1 MANNSLT
8 GNSGA
13 GVANLS
19 YGGADNSGALKR
31 HHYLYNNTGLSEWL
45 PGWKILSL
53 KVSKELP
60 LIATAKFKLQGSK
73 AVCGFTHGFPYQ
85 ALLKNSTSNTVDA
98 FVNNVASAINYG
110 WVRSNLYSTNFFIIN
125 GGNFISSVAVNDS
138 VVLSVELNNGVV
150 IYRYNDTEAFR
161 SSYTPNVD
169 LYLIGIVSQDCTVR
183 DLEISGANGF
193 NINEFNLNLSREIW
207 IPCQQLLSQT
217 QPRKPGSQFSNSDED
232 TYRTNIQLRA
242 SAGTTIDIIYPNG
255 IRSYQFTSESW
266 YTIPE
271 KAGDN
276 FTAVGSNF
284 VTGIRVTGNYTLA
297 NITGIRIANPQI
309 ATQTS
314 LNLPNSVSGYES
326 TLTNLTQ
333 LEIWGIGTQVSQSD
347 SRKLSYAAT
356 TVGTIPR
363 LSSLTTLFLDS
374 TCDVND
380 TNAAFSSGV
389 FRNLTTLTFFDI
401 RARRDNIT
409 KHYPEFCA
417 LRSLARLE
425 INLEPSELCV
435 NSSTNVTD
443 GLIPST
449 VTNVNGI
456 GWTRIG
462 LTTLENFRSLYRNS
476 RTTTTTGLIINQH
489 LTETQANQ
497 LIIAQISVKMLYGE
511 TLNDSNFTYVHRL
524 NSPGYQLE
532 HALYY
537 VYSRNR
543 FTLSNIPIANGNTGT
558 SSSVTVININTSFTM
573 LTGYTYNLTIGSE
586 TRSISSTSGNTVTL
600 SSGLS
605 SIPANNTAWTIA
617 TSVVLGDRIVLSN
630 DSNTVRLYIAKTGTN
645 QDDFNVNRS
654 THQRN
659 FQAGVLVVIS
669 TTDSN
674 THYNARQLFRMTN
687 VAANTTFSPEV
698 IEGLSVNNQSHFR
711 WDFNLESPKKTIA
724 LTNVAI
730 TGSTNNGDILTI
742 TAASGSNLLT
752 QIGNIAI
759 GDTIAT
765 AVPSL
770 PLSSSAIPSIVINK
784 TSTSITVQKGNISND
799 ITTSSTSMTVCYG
812 FTEVNSGGQYYGN
825 NFKSSG
831 NRVAQ
836 SRSSTAI
843 SPNWTISTTD
853 TSQLVFST
861 VPGLF
866 YDNFSSNSISGLNL
880 G

>member
-13 GVANLS
+13 GVASLS
-19 YGGADNSGALKR
+19 YGAENSGALKR
-31 HHYLYNNTGLSEWL
+31 HHHLYNNTGLSEWL

-60 LIATAKFKLQGSK
+60 LIATAKFKLQGAR

-85 ALLKNSTSNTVDA
+85 ALLKNSTSSTVDA

-110 WVRSNLYSTNFFIIN
+110 WVRSNLYGTNFVIIN

-150 IYRYNDTEAFR
+150 IYRYNNAEAFR

-207 IPCQQLLSQT
+207 IPCQEVLDV
-217 QPRKPGSQFSNSDED
+217 QPRKPGSQFSNSDGN

-276 FTAVGSNF
+276 FTTVGNNF

-401 RARRDNIT
+401 RARRDGIT

-456 GWTRIG
+456 GRTLIG
-462 LTTLENFRSLYRNS
+462 LTTLENFRGLYRNS

-511 TLNDSNFTYVHRL
+511 TLNDFNFTYVHRL
-524 NSPGYQLE
+524 NSPGYHLE

-537 VYSRNR
+537 VYSRSR
-543 FTLSNIPIANGNTGT
+543 FTLTNIPVANGNTGT

-586 TRSISSTSGNTVTL
+586 TRSISSTSSNTVTL

-617 TSVVLGDRIVLSN
+617 ASVVLGDRIVLSN

-645 QDDFNVNRS
+645 QDDFNVSRS
-654 THQRN
+654 TDYRN

-711 WDFNLESPKKTIA
+711 WDFNLESPKKTIS

-752 QIGNIAI
+752 QISNIAI

-784 TSTSITVQKGNISND
+784 TSTSITVQKGNIPND

-836 SRSSTAI
+836 SRNSTAI

-853 TSQLVFST
+853 TSQLIFST

>member
-1 MANNSLT
+1 M
-8 GNSGA
+8 
-13 GVANLS
+13 
-19 YGGADNSGALKR
+19 
-31 HHYLYNNTGLSEWL
+31 
-45 PGWKILSL
+45 
-53 KVSKELP
+53 
-60 LIATAKFKLQGSK
+60 
-73 AVCGFTHGFPYQ
+73 
-85 ALLKNSTSNTVDA
+85 
-98 FVNNVASAINYG
+98 
-110 WVRSNLYSTNFFIIN
+110 
-125 GGNFISSVAVNDS
+125 
-138 VVLSVELNNGVV
+138 
-150 IYRYNDTEAFR
+150 
-161 SSYTPNVD
+161 
-169 LYLIGIVSQDCTVR
+169 
-183 DLEISGANGF
+183 
-193 NINEFNLNLSREIW
+193 
-207 IPCQQLLSQT
+207 
-217 QPRKPGSQFSNSDED
+217 
-232 TYRTNIQLRA
+232 
-242 SAGTTIDIIYPNG
+242 
-255 IRSYQFTSESW
+255 
-266 YTIPE
+266 
-271 KAGDN
+271 
-276 FTAVGSNF
+276 
-284 VTGIRVTGNYTLA
+284 
-297 NITGIRIANPQI
+297 
-309 ATQTS
+309 
-314 LNLPNSVSGYES
+314 
-326 TLTNLTQ
+326 
-333 LEIWGIGTQVSQSD
+333 
-347 SRKLSYAAT
+347 
-356 TVGTIPR
+356 
-363 LSSLTTLFLDS
+363 FLDS

-401 RARRDNIT
+401 RARRDGIT

-449 VTNVNGI
+449 VTNINGI

-476 RTTTTTGLIINQH
+476 RTTTTTGLIINQN

-524 NSPGYQLE
+524 NSPGYHLE

-537 VYSRNR
+537 VYNR
-543 FTLSNIPIANGNTGT
+543 SIFTLTNIPVANGNTGT
-558 SSSVTVININTSFTM
+558 SISVTVININTSFTM

-586 TRSISSTSGNTVTL
+586 TRSISSTSSNTVTL

-617 TSVVLGDRIVLSN
+617 ASVVLGDRIVLSN

-645 QDDFNVNRS
+645 QDDFNVSRS

-669 TTDSN
+669 TTDPN
-674 THYNARQLFRMTN
+674 IHYNARQLFRMTN
-687 VAANTTFSPEV
+687 VTANTTFSPEV

-711 WDFNLESPKKTIA
+711 WDFNLESPKKTIS

-784 TSTSITVQKGNISND
+784 TSTSITVQKGNIPND

-836 SRSSTAI
+836 SRNSTAI

>member
-13 GVANLS
+13 GVASLS
-19 YGGADNSGALKR
+19 YGAENSGALKR
-31 HHYLYNNTGLSEWL
+31 HHHLYNNTGLSEWL

-98 FVNNVASAINYG
+98 FVNNVTSAINYG
-110 WVRSNLYSTNFFIIN
+110 WVRTDQYSTNFNIIN
-125 GGNFISSVAVNDS
+125 GRNIIPSIAVNDS
-138 VVLSVELNNGVV
+138 VILSVELNNGVV

-207 IPCQQLLSQT
+207 IPCQEVLDV

-232 TYRTNIQLRA
+232 TYRTNIQIRA

-276 FTAVGSNF
+276 FTTVGSNF

-314 LNLPNSVSGYES
+314 LNLPNSVTGYES

-417 LRSLARLE
+417 LRSLTRLE

-456 GWTRIG
+456 GSTRIG

-476 RTTTTTGLIINQH
+476 RTTITTGLIINQH

-532 HALYY
+532 HSLYY
-537 VYSRNR
+537 AYNRSR
-543 FTLSNIPIANGNTGT
+543 FTLTNIPVANGNTGT

-836 SRSSTAI
+836 SRNSTAI

>member
-13 GVANLS
+13 GVASLS

-60 LIATAKFKLQGSK
+60 LIATAKFKLQGAR

-85 ALLKNSTSNTVDA
+85 ALLKNSTSSTVDA

-207 IPCQQLLSQT
+207 IPCQEVLDV
-217 QPRKPGSQFSNSDED
+217 QPRKPGSQFSLSDGN
-232 TYRTNIQLRA
+232 TYRTNIQIRA

-276 FTAVGSNF
+276 FTAIGNNF

-314 LNLPNSVSGYES
+314 LNLPNSVTGYES

-333 LEIWGIGTQVSQSD
+333 LEIWGLSTQVSQSD
-347 SRKLSYAAT
+347 SRKISSIAT

-417 LRSLARLE
+417 LRSLTRLE

-456 GWTRIG
+456 GRTLIG
-462 LTTLENFRSLYRNS
+462 LTTLENFRGLYRNS
-476 RTTTTTGLIINQH
+476 RTTITTGLIINQH

-524 NSPGYQLE
+524 NSPGYHLE

-537 VYSRNR
+537 VYSRSR
-543 FTLSNIPIANGNTGT
+543 FTLTNIPVANGNTGT

-617 TSVVLGDRIVLSN
+617 ASVVLGDRIVLSN

-645 QDDFNVNRS
+645 QDDFNVSRS
-654 THQRN
+654 TDYRN

-687 VAANTTFSPEV
+687 VTANTTFSPEV

-752 QIGNIAI
+752 QISNIAI

-784 TSTSITVQKGNISND
+784 TSTSITVQKGNIPND

-836 SRSSTAI
+836 SRNSTAI

>member
-13 GVANLS
+13 GVASLS
-19 YGGADNSGALKR
+19 YGAENSGALKR
-31 HHYLYNNTGLSEWL
+31 HHHLYNNTGLSEWL

-161 SSYTPNVD
+161 DSYTPNVD
-169 LYLIGIVSQDCTVR
+169 LYLIGIVSPDCTVK

-193 NINEFNLNLSREIW
+193 NIDEFSLNLSREIW
-207 IPCQQLLSQT
+207 IPCQQRLDV
-217 QPRKPGSQFSNSDED
+217 QPRKPGSQFSASDGN
-232 TYRTNIQLRA
+232 TYRTNIQIRA

-276 FTAVGSNF
+276 FTEVGNNF

-314 LNLPNSVSGYES
+314 LNLPNSVTGYES

-347 SRKLSYAAT
+347 SRKLSYNAT

-449 VTNVNGI
+449 VTNINGI

-511 TLNDSNFTYVHRL
+511 TLNDSHFTYVHRL

-532 HALYY
+532 HGLYY

-543 FTLSNIPIANGNTGT
+543 FNLTNIPVANGNTGT
-558 SSSVTVININTSFTM
+558 SSSVTVININTNFTM

-600 SSGLS
+600 SFGLS

-617 TSVVLGDRIVLSN
+617 ASVVLGDRIVLSN
-630 DSNTVRLYIAKTGTN
+630 DSNTVRLYIAKTGTS
-645 QDDFNVNRS
+645 QDDFNVSRS

-711 WDFNLESPKKTIA
+711 WDFNLESPKKTIS

-765 AVPSL
+765 TVPSL
-770 PLSSSAIPSIVINK
+770 PLSSSAIPSIVISK